1 MTDELVTVIPW
12 GLVFQVIKWI
22 KELNS
27 QKGKQEFEIQIDF
40 PDIESLLS
48 LIQIYQ
54 GTGLKLFRMCCGR
67 SGQLGISPVS
77 PPKSWAVTVKKNK
90 SAS

>member
-1 MTDELVTVIPW
+1 MKRSTVIPW

-22 KELNS
+22 KELNG

-40 PDIESLLS
+40 PNVESLLS